1 VIIIGTSLEVEPFAS
16 IINECPIN
24 VPRIL
29 MNKNLVGP
37 FRLKSS
43 YRKRDLTILGD
54 LTNTIETIASKIG
67 WENELNQLCIRE
79 LEIIVIYKYH
89 NVYFTLFSNISIK

>member
-1 VIIIGTSLEVEPFAS
+1 
-16 IINECPIN
+16 
-24 VPRIL
+24 

-54 LTNTIETIASKIG
+54 LTNTVETIASKIG

-79 LEIIVIYKYH
+79 LEIIVI
-89 NVYFTLFSNISIK
+89 